1 MKKTNNMEK
10 VLFIGYLKKTFMVIE
25 DKCIFKLEDCSY
37 WIQEDS
43 VIFSNDNYI
52 QKIKL
57 VKMNERIYLLAG
69 DATVLVSQLH
79 HAFQS
84 RIFSFFKG
92 WTGHESYSLSTGEI
106 ITQLSGQYIRKCV
119 LSPSCL
125 LFYYKNTTYINVS
138 GTCAEIS
145 ILPPLNNLKL
155 L

>member
-1 MKKTNNMEK
+1 MLFK
-10 VLFIGYLKKTFMVIE
+10 VVF
-25 DKCIFKLEDCSY
+25 
-37 WIQEDS
+37 
-43 VIFSNDNYI
+43 
-52 QKIKL
+52 
-57 VKMNERIYLLAG
+57 LA
-69 DATVLVSQLH
+69 
-79 HAFQS
+79 
-84 RIFSFFKG
+84 FFKG

>member
-1 MKKTNNMEK
+1 MGLNILKKTNNMEK

-69 DATVLVSQLH
+69 DTTVLVSR
-79 HAFQS
+79 FCC
-84 RIFSFFKG
+84 K
-92 WTGHESYSLSTGEI
+92 
-106 ITQLSGQYIRKCV
+106 V
-119 LSPSCL
+119 
-125 LFYYKNTTYINVS
+125 
-138 GTCAEIS
+138 
-145 ILPPLNNLKL
+145 
-155 L
+155 